1 MITLC
6 SCNLATK
13 STYSFK
19 VFETSKSGHKL
30 SEIDAFKLGLDP
42 LKFEIFPD
50 STYQTITGFGGA
62 FTESTS
68 HLLMKMSPKKELRSS
83 MLIFQIRAPNTL

>member
-1 MITLC
+1 MKYSFNTFKRVTFSLCIITLC

-30 SEIDAFKLGLDP
+30 SEIDSFKMGLDL
-42 LKFEIFPD
+42 LKFKIFPD

-68 HLLMKMSPKKELRSS
+68 FTHENVS
-83 MLIFQIRAPNTL
+83 